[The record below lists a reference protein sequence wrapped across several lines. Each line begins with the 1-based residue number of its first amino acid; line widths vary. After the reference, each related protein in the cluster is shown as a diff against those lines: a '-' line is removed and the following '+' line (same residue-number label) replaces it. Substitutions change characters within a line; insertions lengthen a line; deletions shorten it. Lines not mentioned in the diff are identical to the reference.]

1 MKIVKCAN
9 QLEKTKK
16 KVVSINLFYKGD
28 YIYRVGIVENE
39 NIIEVKKEDT
49 KSEYF
54 EIEYFEIKN

>member
-16 KVVSINLFYKGD
+16 KVVPINLFYKGD

-49 KSEYF
+49 KSEFF